1 MIIAVT
7 TTAIRR
13 ERDVIKWDSLT
24 ADCRRLLLQGQHVN
38 LGNVFMYEHPS
49 DGVFGGGRHLL
60 KGVAL

>member
-13 ERDVIKWDSLT
+13 EREVFKWDSLI
-24 ADCRRLLLQGQHVN
+24 ADCKRLLLQGQRVY

-49 DGVFGGGRHLL
+49 DGVFSGGSHLL
-60 KGVAL
+60 KGVAR